1 MNKKLLI
8 LTMTVCVIIIVGSTF
23 SNLRVAKVESRKDFT
38 SSPEY
43 NYILAPNVMDTNTM
57 GSRSIS
63 NPIYHVNPAQQPQT
77 SLQNQREVLIQNRYI
92 CQ

>member
-8 LTMTVCVIIIVGSTF
+8 LTMTVCVIIILGSTF
-23 SNLRVAKVESRKDFT
+23 SMFATEEGKSSKDFAGN
-38 SSPEY
+38 PEY
-43 NYILAPNVMDTNTM
+43 NYILAPNVMDTKKM

>member
-8 LTMTVCVIIIVGSTF
+8 LTMTVCVIIILGSTF
-23 SNLRVAKVESRKDFT
+23 SNFKIEEGKSGEDFIAALSIT
-38 SSPEY
+38 
-43 NYILAPNVMDTNTM
+43 IFLAPNVMDTKTM

-92 CQ
+92 CR